1 PLAGQTLSFALPV
14 YETAEF
20 LTHLRAP
27 ILLTAT
33 PGYPCVTT
41 DRPSLLAMREGM
53 FQGRCLGGVTEDTVD
68 DLGENP
74 YPAERGIDDQLPI
87 MNHPASRPL
96 IFTFSQN
103 LKADSVRLAS
113 SCLARGSVRVERIT
127 SLGLCETV
135 PGRLKVDARR
145 LEFVP
150 DQPWR
155 EGELYRYVLGSSQT
169 TPSCDGTDAICS
181 DTYPLPLQTA
191 LLTGTAPTEGGP
203 DIEMFFRG
211 GADVATVFNPL
222 KNLPTSDVNA
232 NMKDFKEEAE
242 TAPNVDTGE
251 HMENTTRVV
260 TAGLAQVGCTTG
272 DCPEQ

>member
-1 PLAGQTLSFALPV
+1 
-14 YETAEF
+14 
-20 LTHLRAP
+20 
-27 ILLTAT
+27 
-33 PGYPCVTT
+33 
-41 DRPSLLAMREGM
+41 
-53 FQGRCLGGVTEDTVD
+53 
-68 DLGENP
+68 
-74 YPAERGIDDQLPI
+74 
-87 MNHPASRPL
+87 
-96 IFTFSQN
+96 FSQN

-145 LEFVP
+145 IEFVP

-191 LLTGTAPTEGGP
+191 LLTGPAPTECGP
-203 DIEMFFRG
+203 DIDMFFRA

-272 DCPEQ
+272 DCPEQEFMSLQASLDTEILGQGGDIVRVKLYPTILATSSLTIIVAGQESQTGPQV